1 MKKIFTVLILCA
13 TVFCMAF
20 ALSGCANS
28 NDNYCDY
35 PDCSKAEYREY
46 EGGEYCAVHYNAV
59 KNNNSTA
66 TKQTTEMT
74 LVDTITTAITT
85 ISVIAGILT
94 LVINVI
100 IAYMMKSVA
109 VKKGYY
115 DGAYAFPMC
124 FFLGIVGCLYVV
136 ALPDIALRAEIQRLN
151 GTANK

>member
-35 PDCSKAEYREY
+35 LDCSKAEYREY
-46 EGGEYCAVHYNAV
+46 EGGEYCADHYKEV
-59 KNNNSTA
+59 KNNNSNA
-66 TKQTTEMT
+66 TKQT
-74 LVDTITTAITT
+74 LDAISTALTT
-85 ISVIAGILT
+85 ISVIAGILI
-94 LVINVI
+94 LINII
-100 IAYMMKSVA
+100 IACMMKSVA

-136 ALPDIALRAEIQRLN
+136 ALPDIALRAEIRKLN
-151 GTANK
+151 EKANK